1 MIRKIARPMLASVF
15 VYDGVDTFRNT
26 SEHVSG
32 TETVLT
38 RLRKILPAQYASFV
52 PNDPELVTQGLAAA
66 KVGAGSLLALGKAP
80 RTSAAVLAASTI
92 PTMVGRDA
100 FWEADSDADKSA
112 KRASFL
118 TSTALL
124 GGLFITTQDTAG
136 KPSLLWRTQ
145 HAGKVA
151 NKKIQKALP
160 TKSESQKFY
169 EDATGRATEFGG
181 KASDWFAENTEKAKA
196 YVDDNKGD
204 WQKAGAGALAAAT
217 AAAATATDSVKNF
230 VDDNKGDWEKTGKGF
245 LDSAKDYADQ
255 AKKATEGAVKNAES
269 SAWLKAAEKNS
280 KTARKNVVKQAAKAR
295 KAADKKFANIDT
307 KNTKRSIKK
316 ATKQAEKAQVTADK
330 KLAKAIKKV
339 GKAIK

>member
-15 VYDGVDTFRNT
+15 IYDGVDTFRNT

-38 RLRKILPAQYASFV
+38 RLRKVLPAQYASFV
-52 PNDPELVTQGLAAA
+52 PKDPETVTQGLAAA

-80 RTSAAVLAASTI
+80 RTSAAVLAATTI

-100 FWEADSDADKSA
+100 FWEANDEAAKSQ
-112 KRASFL
+112 KRSSFL

-160 TKSESQKFY
+160 TKSESQKMY
-169 EDATGRATEFGG
+169 EEAADRATEFGG

-196 YVDDNKGD
+196 YVE
-204 WQKAGAGALAAAT
+204 
-217 AAAATATDSVKNF
+217 
-230 VDDNKGDWEKTGKGF
+230 DNKGDWEKAGAGVLAAATTAAATATDKAKSFVDDNKDDWQGAGKDL
-245 LDSAKDYADQ
+245 LDSAKSYADQ
-255 AKKATEGAVKNAES
+255 ARKATGDAVKNAEN

-280 KTARKNVVKQAAKAR
+280 KVARKNVVKKAAKAR
-295 KAADKKFANIDT
+295 KAADKKLAKIDT
-307 KNTKRSIKK
+307 KSTKRSIKK
-316 ATKQAEKAQVTADK
+316 ATKRADKAQAQADK
-330 KLAKAIKKV
+330 RLAKAIKKV
-339 GKAIK
+339 GKQIN